1 MLKPSIFYRRSLIFL
16 GPGSE
21 FFFPRKYYCS
31 ACLIFD
37 DIGRDFDWIVGRMQ
51 LKKTVYKVAVGHDAR
66 ATPARVYRVVA
77 ADERRA
83 GELAREHSAFS
94 ISWPLGQE
102 RNEVVSEEGILS
114 IDDGSALD
122 R

>member
-1 MLKPSIFYRRSLIFL
+1 MRR
-16 GPGSE
+16 
-21 FFFPRKYYCS
+21 
-31 ACLIFD
+31 
-37 DIGRDFDWIVGRMQ
+37 
-51 LKKTVYKVAVGHDAR
+51 TVYKVAVGHDAT

-102 RNEVVSEEGILS
+102 QNDVVSEEGILA
-114 IDDGSALD
+114 IDDGAALD
-122 R
+122 M